1 MGRLSYQFCVDC
13 ACLAAHGMC
22 AELRPGLPD
31 LDSACGCSCAP
42 HRPVAQRECTSAAL
56 VTPAWA
62 TDGIPPSA
70 TTPAHMYPSVRD
82 VCEAGLEELAA
93 STERFLDLA
102 LDYKLQAAEGNT
114 GVIAQELCTH
124 RRFETLACFNGS
136 VGPLADMHGQAC
148 DVAVS
153 IGRGHCIDNL
163 MSSLDVAPLAFTFYQ
178 HSFEVVDHF
187 VITLKQSYDALTIR
201 SDMHMTLARQVSRP
215 CLLPVS
221 VAPSCAHFKTAAHVA
236 SRQVALGSTDAVD
249 EQRLFQV

>member
-62 TDGIPPSA
+62 TNGIPPSA

-124 RRFETLACFNGS
+124 RRFENLTCFALQGS
-136 VGPLADMHGQAC
+136 SVTSVTVAALADAHGQAC
-148 DVAVS
+148 GLAEHIGQGHS
-153 IGRGHCIDNL
+153 ISMM
-163 MSSLDVAPLAFTFYQ
+163 MSSLDVAPLTFTIYHDDFEDVDQFLGSLQQAF
-178 HSFEVVDHF
+178 D
-187 VITLKQSYDALTIR
+187 TLTVR
-201 SDMHMTLARQVSRP
+201 SDLQATLAGQVGP
-215 CLLPVS
+215 PVLFCVLLS
-221 VAPSCAHFKTAAHVA
+221 PSGNNC
-236 SRQVALGSTDAVD
+236 QVNP
-249 EQRLFQV
+249 LFQIRPYCNP